1 MVYVFSVRKSPLF
14 ILLLHQVLFSFLEY
28 FFYNNQKYKYKCQ
41 NNVIKKRKR
50 NSLSKNIKNK
60 ILVNISLSQVQDNFS
75 TIEKNNCPKN
85 KYCLLSEAIS
95 ITTHRTPTK
104 KLKNKE
110 KTKSNNSKKWS
121 IAMKNKNLKKKLG
134 RYFQTNQK

>member
-1 MVYVFSVRKSPLF
+1 M
-14 ILLLHQVLFSFLEY
+14 
-28 FFYNNQKYKYKCQ
+28 
-41 NNVIKKRKR
+41 
-50 NSLSKNIKNK
+50 
-60 ILVNISLSQVQDNFS
+60 QDNFS
-75 TIEKNNCPKN
+75 KIEKNNCPQN

-95 ITTHRTPTK
+95 ITTLRTPTK

-110 KTKSNNSKKWS
+110 KTKSTNSKKWS